1 MTKNRIWDIG
11 AILAMVAI
19 VAAGWFLGIQPQLAT
34 AATADRSRVAAQLQN
49 ASNETMLASLKRD
62 FSKIGALKIQ
72 LASLQDSVPENT
84 GISALVTEFDSLA
97 GARQVAVTAIRV
109 ADATVYSP
117 PVAAVLTPAA
127 GSTAGPN
134 STATPTPAPVA
145 PTAPI
150 GALQVT
156 NPKITA
162 VNFVAIPVQL
172 TITGQYPNVLDF
184 VNGLQTGQRLFLVT
198 SLSIKTAKG
207 NAASPGFE
215 SSIGGLVYVLLQ
227 KGATAAPA
235 G

>member
-1 MTKNRIWDIG
+1 MTKNKLWDIG

-97 GARQVAVTAIRV
+97 GAHQVAVTAIRV

-117 PVAAVLTPAA
+117 PVASVLTPAA
-127 GSTAGPN
+127 KSTAGPT

-150 GALQVT
+150 GTLQVA

-162 VNFVAIPVQL
+162 ANFVAIPVQL
-172 TITGQYPNVLDF
+172 SITGQYPNVLDF

-227 KGATAAPA
+227 KGATGAPA